1 MKYDVEIH
9 RESFYNT
16 EDVDVKHY
24 EIDAESLEEA
34 ENEAQKLAIRVEI
47 ASTTRL
53 VSNVIVSL
61 KNGELRSEKQ

>member
-61 KNGELRSEKQ
+61 KNGELRSEKP

>member
-61 KNGELRSEKQ
+61 KNGGVGTQ

>member
-61 KNGELRSEKQ
+61 KNGELRSEK